1 MLGPVDWRCT
11 YAQKLGASGLL
22 QFWRLRRGLLHFWR
36 RSRFFLVNFGVFRRF
51 LKRRKTAEDV
61 VNYQFWR
68 RRRFLLSKE
77 FCKDNL
83 YYTVGYV

>member
-1 MLGPVDWRCT
+1 MVKNLDLMV
-11 YAQKLGASGLL
+11 YYNFGAEGAFFVSKA
-22 QFWRLRRGLLHFWR
+22 
-36 RSRFFLVNFGVFRRF
+36 FFLVNFGAFRRF

-61 VNYQFWR
+61 INYQFWR
-68 RRRFLLSKE
+68 RSRFLLSKE